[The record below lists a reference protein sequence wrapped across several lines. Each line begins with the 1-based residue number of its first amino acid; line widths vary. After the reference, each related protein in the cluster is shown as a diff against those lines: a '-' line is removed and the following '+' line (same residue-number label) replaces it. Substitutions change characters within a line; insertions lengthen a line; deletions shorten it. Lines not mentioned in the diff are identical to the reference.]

1 MKDYKKIFE
10 GIVDIIRTTEKS
22 DIGFANI
29 CTYIGEN
36 CPELKESEDEKIRKW
51 CISHFKAC
59 INVIKDN
66 DEYKE
71 YLSNKVISWLEKQGR
86 HANFRNKI
94 QIGDKVTRNEDGVLV
109 NLSQLN
115 RVAEK
120 NKKQGENH
128 DDKYNITGIKSKH
141 AEGKLGEMIKKLKP
155 LGEILDKQSEQ
166 KQDPCDNCKD
176 AMLNCHNFPC
186 IKKRA
191 FKQGKS
197 ALEAIN
203 EEKVD
208 NANKVEPKFKQ
219 GDWIVCNKDNT
230 IHQIKAAFENI
241 TKGKYCY
248 DLTNGGYIPTSK
260 ENDYHLWTI
269 EDAKDGDV
277 IFYDSGRTCIFKCI
291 HGIWYSSYCFIT
303 DDGEFHTGYEEHLV
317 NAKINGNANPATKE
331 QRDLLFQK
339 IKEAGY
345 KWDADKK
352 ELRKIEKSHTNKVG
366 PKFKVGNWIIG
377 KATNNEPRQISEITD
392 QCYKST
398 YGGQYGFSFEDELHL
413 WTIKDAKDG
422 DVLAVDD
429 MIFIY
434 KTILSSHVVSYC
446 RLIDNV
452 FNHFEYARTCCE
464 GNPYIHPATKE
475 QRDILMKAM
484 ADAGYTFD
492 FERKELKK
500 IKDEIEIPF
509 GAKDSELQEVTYYI
523 PKGFHAEIDDD
534 KVVIKK
540 GEKPTALSE
549 EDKTALG
556 DALWCCK
563 QAASIAKNENDM
575 GNIWYAEKWLKSLEG
590 RIQPKNNYNP
600 YKEVVESIAK
610 MCERYDKYSHS
621 ILKDFFNNVKAKCKD
636 AKEFDSLHPQ
646 NTKAISQ

>member
-115 RVAEK
+115 RVAKK
-120 NKKQGENH
+120 NENQGEQ
-128 DDKYNITGIKSKH
+128 
-141 AEGKLGEMIKKLKP
+141 KP
-155 LGEILDKQSEQ
+155 
-166 KQDPCDNCKD
+166 
-176 AMLNCHNFPC
+176 
-186 IKKRA
+186 
-191 FKQGKS
+191 QGKT

-230 IHQIKAAFENI
+230 IHQVKAVIENI
-241 TKGKYCY
+241 SNGKYVY
-248 DLTNGGYIPTSK
+248 DLTRGGYISSQDA
-260 ENDYHLWTI
+260 NFYHLWTLR
-269 EDAKDGDV
+269 DAKG
-277 IFYDSGRTCIFKCI
+277 
-291 HGIWYSSYCFIT
+291 
-303 DDGEFHTGYEEHLV
+303 
-317 NAKINGNANPATKE
+317 
-331 QRDLLFQK
+331 
-339 IKEAGY
+339 
-345 KWDADKK
+345 
-352 ELRKIEKSHTNKVG
+352 
-366 PKFKVGNWIIG
+366 
-377 KATNNEPRQISEITD
+377 
-392 QCYKST
+392 
-398 YGGQYGFSFEDELHL
+398 
-413 WTIKDAKDG
+413 G
-422 DVLAVDD
+422 DVLSNDNH
-429 MIFIY
+429 
-434 KTILSSHVVSYC
+434 ILILKELVYDWSSNGTPYSVKAYC
-446 RLIDNV
+446 GIKPDGNFEICKDNWC
-452 FNHFEYARTCCE
+452 FCGTLH
-464 GNPYIHPATKE
+464 IHPATKE
-475 QRDILMKAM
+475 QCNTLKKAM

-500 IKDEIEIPF
+500 IKDETEIPY
-509 GAKDSELQEVTYYI
+509 GSKDSELQEDTYYI
-523 PKGFHAEIDDD
+523 PKGFHAEIDGD

-540 GEKPTALSE
+540 GEKPTAWSEEDEKSLDALITSLNNERFYKHLKTLKGVDVNVVIDWLKSLKDRVGCESNCTATKEWGE

-590 RIQPKNNYNP
+590 RIHPKNDYNQ